1 MNAETASPE
10 DQPVPA
16 RSRVRKDPEA
26 RRAEIVASARDIF
39 ATVGYAESGLA
50 DVAEGAHVS
59 KGLVYHYFPDGK
71 HELISAA
78 LAHAEGSVGQ
88 TLTTIFCKPVA
99 IRQKIRALFSTTGKH
114 LEASRFAKG
123 CPVGAVTLDLD
134 EKSEAL
140 RSVCRRV
147 FDTWAGCIA
156 TGLYEVPITKRR
168 SVALWI
174 LATLEGALVLAR
186 ADGDLKSFRRNGDW
200 LADALTLN
208 FPPRLGAKSRAV

>member
-1 MNAETASPE
+1 MVLAAL
-10 DQPVPA
+10 DLL
-16 RSRVRKDPEA
+16 R
-26 RRAEIVASARDIF
+26 
-39 ATVGYAESGLA
+39 GSGLS
-50 DVAEGAHVS
+50 GAGINQVVDAS
-59 KGLVYHYFPDGK
+59 QAPIGSLYHYFPDGK

-114 LEASRFAKG
+114 LQASRFAKG